1 MSQDHSV
8 QNISLTPLEISVF
21 TLCLSRNNFT
31 DEERRIFF
39 ATMPGRIDAWIAA
52 HRCPKYDLPVTQQP
66 AYLQPE
72 S

>member
-21 TLCLSRNNFT
+21 TLCLSRNNCT
-31 DEERRIFF
+31 DEERRILF
-39 ATMPGRIDAWIAA
+39 ATMPGRLDAWFAS
-52 HRCPKYDLPVTQQP
+52 HRCRKHDLAVTQQP